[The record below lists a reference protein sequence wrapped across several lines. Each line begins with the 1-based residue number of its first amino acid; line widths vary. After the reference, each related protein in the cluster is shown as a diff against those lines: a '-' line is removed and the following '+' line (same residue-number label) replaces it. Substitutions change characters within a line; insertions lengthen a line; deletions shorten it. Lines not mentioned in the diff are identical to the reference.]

1 MKNFDCPRFL
11 EWLIIWNGGSRIL
24 NTDDESLSPDAKEYG
39 FIFSF
44 VLIELLFWRNSGWS
58 PHSWYYIGKPD
69 LKTQKTTAE
78 KSYWHSFLWGP
89 RTIPTSAVSVAA
101 CLAENWERHPDLIP
115 PPKTEGTP
123 APDRHLQ
130 IKSPF
135 GASTCLLPSLSQ
147 RSYITVKT

>member
-1 MKNFDCPRFL
+1 MDEAHTLGIVVLVLHRKTRSEKKNRKPQQR
-11 EWLIIWNGGSRIL
+11 E
-24 NTDDESLSPDAKEYG
+24 K
-39 FIFSF
+39 
-44 VLIELLFWRNSGWS
+44 LLVQ
-58 PHSWYYIGKPD
+58 
-69 LKTQKTTAE
+69 L
-78 KSYWHSFLWGP
+78 LWGRRSP

-123 APDRHLQ
+123 AQDRHLQ